1 MPLIGSFA
9 LLLALA
15 FAGYSFIAGV
25 MGLARKD
32 DRLGETAR
40 RAGIASWAAVTIAG
54 LALVMAALGND
65 FSVAYILHHS
75 NRDLPIAYK
84 FAALWSGQEGSLLFW
99 AWLLSTYALVLRM
112 RYKVDPQLFAHASVI
127 IAAVQVFF
135 FSLINFAANPFGL
148 VSGTIPPDGNG
159 LNPLLQYP
167 EMVIHP
173 PMLYL
178 GYVGVTVPFAFA
190 LGALIMKYPGEKW
203 IHITRRW
210 TMVAWLFLTCGI
222 FLGAHWAYEVLGW
235 GGYWGWDPVENASL
249 LPWLTMTAF
258 LHSVMM
264 QEKRGMM
271 KMWNMWLIFTTFLLA
286 IFGTFLTRSG
296 VVSSVHAFAQSS
308 IGTWFVWF
316 LAIAF
321 ATCVYFFVR
330 NRETLKSEHR
340 LESLVSRES
349 SFLFNNLVLL
359 VSCFAVLW
367 GTLFPVLSEWVTGSK
382 VTVGPPFFNRV
393 NVPIG
398 IFLVLLTGIG
408 PLLAWRQTSFDRVK
422 RNFVWPTALAVL
434 TAIAL
439 MAGGMKPWEDSA
451 YFYSLVAISLSV
463 LVLATVVGEFW
474 RGGRVIA
481 RQTGVSIPQGM
492 VVITRRNTRRY
503 GGYLIHIGVVLIV
516 IGFAGLPF
524 NQDKEQEMGFGDKMQ
539 IGHYTLVCQSYTQD
553 DKPNYSSEWAVIDVY
568 RGGKQIATMYP
579 ERRFY
584 KASEQTATMVANRS
598 RPNEDLYLVYT
609 GRNQDTGR
617 PIIKAHVNPLVMWIW
632 IGVLVVLVG
641 TIIALFPNMKPQKIA
656 VKEPEKDHDTAEAE
670 RRGAVGVGGD

>member
-1 MPLIGSFA
+1 MPQIGSFT

-15 FAGYSFIAGV
+15 LAAYSLIAGA
-25 MGLARKD
+25 LAVYRKD

-40 RAGIASWAAVTIAG
+40 RAGIACWAAVTVAA
-54 LALVMAALGND
+54 LALVLAAFGND

-84 FAALWSGQEGSLLFW
+84 FAALWSGQEGSLLLW
-99 AWLLSTYALVLRM
+99 AWLLSTYGLVMRL
-112 RYKVDPQLFAHASVI
+112 RYKVDPQLTAYASAIV
-127 IAAVQVFF
+127 AAVQVFF
-135 FSLINFAANPFGL
+135 LLLVNFAAHPFGL
-148 VSGTIPPDGNG
+148 VAGTIPPDGNG

-178 GYVGVTVPFAFA
+178 GYVGVTAPFAFA

-222 FLGAHWAYEVLGW
+222 FLGAHWAYAVLGW
-235 GGYWGWDPVENASL
+235 GGYWGWDPVENASI

-296 VVSSVHAFAQSS
+296 VVSSVHAFAQSG
-308 IGTWFVWF
+308 IGIWFVWF

-321 ATCVYFFVR
+321 ATCVFFFVR

-340 LESLVSRES
+340 LESLISRES

-359 VSCFAVLW
+359 VACFAVLW

-398 IFLVLLTGIG
+398 LFLLFLTGIG
-408 PLLAWRQTSFDRVK
+408 PLLAWRQTSWDSLR
-422 RNFVWPTALAVL
+422 RNFLWPTTVGVM

-439 MAGGMKPWEDSA
+439 IAGGLRPWQDSA
-451 YFYSLVAISLSV
+451 YFYSLMAISLST
-463 LVLATVVGEFW
+463 LVATTIFGEFW

-481 RQTGVSIPQGM
+481 RQQHISIAAGM
-492 VVITRRNTRRY
+492 VQITRRNTRRY
-503 GGYLIHIGVVLIV
+503 GGYLVHFGIILIV

-524 NQDKEQEMGFGDKMQ
+524 NQDKEQELGFGDKMQ
-539 IGHYTLVCQSYTQD
+539 IGGYTLVCQSYTQD
-553 DKPNYSSEWAVIDVY
+553 DTPNYGSEWAVLDVY
-568 RGGKQIATMYP
+568 KNGKKIDTMYP

-584 KASEQTATMVANRS
+584 KASEQTSTIVANRT

-609 GRNQDTGR
+609 GKNPDTGK

-632 IGVLVVLVG
+632 IGVVVVG
-641 TIIALFPNMKPQKIA
+641 FGTVLALIPNWKPPKVRAAEKEREEAEAA
-656 VKEPEKDHDTAEAE
+656 VK
-670 RRGAVGVGGD
+670 RGAVEVGGD

>member
-1 MPLIGSFA
+1 M
-9 LLLALA
+9 
-15 FAGYSFIAGV
+15 
-25 MGLARKD
+25 
-32 DRLGETAR
+32 
-40 RAGIASWAAVTIAG
+40 
-54 LALVMAALGND
+54 
-65 FSVAYILHHS
+65 
-75 NRDLPIAYK
+75 
-84 FAALWSGQEGSLLFW
+84 
-99 AWLLSTYALVLRM
+99 RM
-112 RYKVDPQLFAHASVI
+112 RYKVDPQLTAYASAIV
-127 IAAVQVFF
+127 AAVQVFF
-135 FSLINFAANPFGL
+135 LLLINFAAHPFGL
-148 VSGTIPPDGNG
+148 VVGNIPPDGNG

-178 GYVGVTVPFAFA
+178 GYVGVTAPFAFA

-210 TMVAWLFLTCGI
+210 TMVTWLFLTCGI

-296 VVSSVHAFAQSS
+296 VVSSVHAFAQSG
-308 IGTWFVWF
+308 IGIWFVWF
-316 LAIAF
+316 LAISF
-321 ATCVYFFVR
+321 ATCVFFFVR
-330 NRETLKSEHR
+330 NRDTLRSEHK

-398 IFLVLLTGIG
+398 IFLVFLTGIG
-408 PLLAWRQTSFDRVK
+408 PLLAWRQTSLDSVR
-422 RNFVWPTALAVL
+422 RNFVWPTALALL
-434 TAIAL
+434 TAIVL
-439 MAGGMKPWEDSA
+439 IVGGMKPWQDSA
-451 YFYSLVAISLSV
+451 LLLFADGDLRCRCSSRRRFRVSSGAADASS
-463 LVLATVVGEFW
+463 
-474 RGGRVIA
+474 RGS
-481 RQTGVSIPQGM
+481 SIPTSLNGM
-492 VVITRRNTRRY
+492 VQITRRNTRRY
-503 GGYLIHIGVVLIV
+503 GGYLVHLGVVLVI

-539 IGHYTLVCQSYTQD
+539 IGKYTLVCQSYTQD
-553 DKPNYSSEWAVIDVY
+553 DKPNYGSEWAVLDVY
-568 RGGKQIATMYP
+568 KNGKKLDTMFP

-584 KASEQTATMVANRS
+584 KASEQTSTIVANRS
-598 RPNEDLYLVYT
+598 RLNEDLYLVYT
-609 GRNQDTGR
+609 GKNPDTGK

-632 IGVLVVLVG
+632 IGVHLVLIRNHHRAAAELQAEEG
-641 TIIALFPNMKPQKIA
+641 RAGK
-656 VKEPEKDHDTAEAE
+656 KEREAAE
-670 RRGAVGVGGD
+670 RKQ

>member
-1 MPLIGSFA
+1 
-9 LLLALA
+9 
-15 FAGYSFIAGV
+15 
-25 MGLARKD
+25 
-32 DRLGETAR
+32 
-40 RAGIASWAAVTIAG
+40 
-54 LALVMAALGND
+54 
-65 FSVAYILHHS
+65 
-75 NRDLPIAYK
+75 
-84 FAALWSGQEGSLLFW
+84 
-99 AWLLSTYALVLRM
+99 
-112 RYKVDPQLFAHASVI
+112 
-127 IAAVQVFF
+127 
-135 FSLINFAANPFGL
+135 
-148 VSGTIPPDGNG
+148 
-159 LNPLLQYP
+159 
-167 EMVIHP
+167 
-173 PMLYL
+173 
-178 GYVGVTVPFAFA
+178 
-190 LGALIMKYPGEKW
+190 
-203 IHITRRW
+203 
-210 TMVAWLFLTCGI
+210 
-222 FLGAHWAYEVLGW
+222 
-235 GGYWGWDPVENASL
+235 
-249 LPWLTMTAF
+249 MTAF

-321 ATCVYFFVR
+321 ATCVFFFVR
-330 NRETLKSEHR
+330 NRDTLRSEHR

-434 TAIAL
+434 TAIGL
-439 MAGGMKPWEDSA
+439 MLGGMRPWEDSA
-451 YFYSLVAISLSV
+451 YFYSVIAISLSAM
-463 LVLATVVGEFW
+463 VLATVVGEFW

-481 RQTGVSIPQGM
+481 RQTGASIAQGM

-503 GGYLIHIGVVLIV
+503 GGYLIHIGIVLIV

-632 IGVLVVLVG
+632 IGVLVVLIG
-641 TIIALFPNMKPQKIA
+641 TIIALFPNMKPPKLG
-656 VKEPEKDHDTAEAE
+656 VKEKERTAAE
-670 RRGAVGVGGD
+670 VATVSG

>member
-1 MPLIGSFA
+1 MPQIGSFT
-9 LLLALA
+9 LLLGLALA
-15 FAGYSFIAGV
+15 VYSFVAGA
-25 MGLARKD
+25 LALFRKD

-40 RAGIASWAAVTIAG
+40 RAGIACWAAVTIASM
-54 LALVMAALGND
+54 ALVLTAFGND

-84 FAALWSGQEGSLLFW
+84 FAALWSGQEGSLLLW
-99 AWLLSTYALVLRM
+99 AWLLSTYGLVMRL
-112 RYKVDPQLFAHASVI
+112 RYKVDPQLTAYASAIV
-127 IAAVQVFF
+127 AAVQVFF
-135 FSLINFAANPFGL
+135 LLLVNFAAHPFGL

-178 GYVGVTVPFAFA
+178 GYVGVTAPFAFA

-210 TMVAWLFLTCGI
+210 TMVAWLFLTCGV
-222 FLGAHWAYEVLGW
+222 FLGAHWAYAVLGW
-235 GGYWGWDPVENASL
+235 GGYWGWDPVENASI

-286 IFGTFLTRSG
+286 VFGTFLTRSG
-296 VVSSVHAFAQSS
+296 VVSSVHAFAQSG
-308 IGTWFVWF
+308 IGIWFVWF

-321 ATCVYFFVR
+321 ATCVFFFVR

-340 LESLVSRES
+340 LDSLISRES

-359 VSCFAVLW
+359 VACFAVLW

-398 IFLVLLTGIG
+398 LFLLFLTGIG
-408 PLLAWRQTSFDRVK
+408 PLLAWRQTSWDSLR
-422 RNFVWPTALAVL
+422 RNFLWPTIVGVG

-439 MAGGMKPWEDSA
+439 IAGGMRPWQDSA
-451 YFYSLVAISLSV
+451 YFYSLMALSLAA
-463 LVLATVVGEFW
+463 LVTATIVGEFW
-474 RGGRVIA
+474 RGGRVLA
-481 RQTGVSIPQGM
+481 RQQHINVFSGM
-492 VVITRRNTRRY
+492 VQITRRNTRRY
-503 GGYLIHIGVVLIV
+503 GGYIVHFGMVLII

-539 IGHYTLVCQSYTQD
+539 IGGYTLVCQSYTQD
-553 DKPNYSSEWAVIDVY
+553 DTPNYGSEWAVLDVY
-568 RGGKQIATMYP
+568 KHGKKIDTMFP

-584 KASEQTATMVANRS
+584 KASEQTSTIVANRS

-609 GRNQDTGR
+609 GKNPDTGK

-632 IGVLVVLVG
+632 LGVVVTGFG
-641 TIIALFPNMKPQKIA
+641 TVLALIPNWKPAKVRAIE
-656 VKEPEKDHDTAEAE
+656 KEREEAEAAAKP
-670 RRGAVGVGGD
+670 GAVEVGGD